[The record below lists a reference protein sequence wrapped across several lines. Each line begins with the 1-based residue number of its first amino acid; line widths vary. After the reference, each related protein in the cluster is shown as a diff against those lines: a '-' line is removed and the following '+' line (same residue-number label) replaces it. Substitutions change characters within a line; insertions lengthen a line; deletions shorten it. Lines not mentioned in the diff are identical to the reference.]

1 MSIHDKTSM
10 GGRGES
16 FETTRWTEIVSAR
29 AGDDDRRR
37 EALDRILARY
47 WKPVYCWLRRK
58 GYGNEAAKDL
68 TQGFF
73 HEVVVKR
80 GLVAKAD
87 RARGRFRAFLLTALR
102 RYATS
107 VHRAE
112 TAGKRMP
119 EGGLVRLDGIDS
131 PDLLQPADDV
141 TPEAAFDRAWAVA
154 LLDQVLAE
162 VQREC
167 LADGKAAYWAVF
179 HGRVARPI
187 IEGTDPT
194 PLPDLCAAHG
204 IASAAEASNMVVTVK
219 RRFRACLERHMRP
232 LVESDDDVAAEIED
246 LIAAL
251 SYGGK

>member
-1 MSIHDKTSM
+1 MSIHDKTTM

-107 VHRAE
+107 VH
-112 TAGKRMP
+112 
-119 EGGLVRLDGIDS
+119 
-131 PDLLQPADDV
+131 
-141 TPEAAFDRAWAVA
+141 
-154 LLDQVLAE
+154 
-162 VQREC
+162 
-167 LADGKAAYWAVF
+167 
-179 HGRVARPI
+179 
-187 IEGTDPT
+187 
-194 PLPDLCAAHG
+194 
-204 IASAAEASNMVVTVK
+204 
-219 RRFRACLERHMRP
+219 
-232 LVESDDDVAAEIED
+232 
-246 LIAAL
+246 
-251 SYGGK
+251 